1 MASMNRRDPRARGE
15 RGAALVE
22 FALTLPLL
30 LVVIAGIVD
39 FAFLFQ
45 RYEVVTNAARE
56 GARIASTPVYNLNPT
71 VVRMHVREY
80 VRTGLALTPTA
91 LDQVLPPTG
100 TPASVEVGNDVRT
113 YDVDGVTYAVPVVR
127 VTVRYQHTFLLMQP
141 ILGLIGANWGD
152 NFEIEATSEMRL
164 EAPGGGA

>member
-1 MASMNRRDPRARGE
+1 MASMNRRHPQNTNE

-56 GARIASTPVYNLNPT
+56 GARLASTPVYNINPG
-71 VVRMHVREY
+71 VVRAHVRSY
-80 VRTGLALTPTA
+80 VQQGLDLSSGAMAT
-91 LDQVLPPTG
+91 VLPTG
-100 TPASVEVGNDVRT
+100 PPDAVEVVNDINT
-113 YDVDGVTYAVPVVR
+113 YTVGADTYAVPIVRVR
-127 VTVRYQHTFLLMQP
+127 VTYQHSFLMMGPVLA
-141 ILGLIGANWGD
+141 LIGGNWG
-152 NFEIEATSEMRL
+152 NNIEIVSTSEMRL
-164 EAPGGGA
+164 EAPGGGS

>member
-1 MASMNRRDPRARGE
+1 MNHSYPRTRRE

-56 GARIASTPVYNLNPT
+56 GARLASTPVYNLNPS
-71 VVRMHVREY
+71 VIQAHVRSY
-80 VRTGLALTPTA
+80 VQEGLALPDA
-91 LDQVLPPTG
+91 AMAVVLPTS
-100 TPASVEVGNDVRT
+100 TPDAVQVVNDVNT
-113 YDVDGVTYAVPVVR
+113 YDVGGVTYAVPVVR
-127 VTVRYQHTFLLMQP
+127 VTVTYQHSFLMLGPM
-141 ILGLIGANWGD
+141 LGLINKNWGPD
-152 NFEIEATSEMRL
+152 IDIVSTSEMRL
-164 EAPGGGA
+164 EAPGGGS

>member
-1 MASMNRRDPRARGE
+1 MASMNRRRSRNTDE

-56 GARIASTPVYNLNPT
+56 GARLASTPVYNLNAG
-71 VVRMHVREY
+71 VVRAHVRSY
-80 VRTGLALTPTA
+80 VQQGLDLPDTA
-91 LDQVLPPTG
+91 MATVLPTG
-100 TPASVEVGNDVRT
+100 PPDAIEVVNDINSYTVGPDT
-113 YDVDGVTYAVPVVR
+113 FAVPIVRVR
-127 VTVRYQHTFLLMQP
+127 VTYQHSFLMMGPVLA
-141 ILGLIGANWGD
+141 LIGGNWG
-152 NFEIEATSEMRL
+152 NNIEIVSTSEMRL
-164 EAPGGGA
+164 EAPAGGG